1 MLFETRT
8 SVYRL
13 EQKKDKGFKVTKVAM
28 KAGKTSSVDVGRSF
42 EGDSVVINESGLH
55 IGSMKTS
62 SVILP
67 IAD

>member
-8 SVYRL
+8 SIYRL
-13 EQKKDKGFKVTKVAM
+13 EQKRNGGFKVTKVAI
-28 KAGKTSSVDVGRSF
+28 KAGETSSVDVGRSF

-62 SVILP
+62 PINLP
-67 IAD
+67 VVD